1 MSKHDRERHV
11 EKLHPGRETETGKGS
26 QGPLVLSGM
35 EVQDNGEYQLETLM
49 PLWPLIPPS

>member
-1 MSKHDRERHV
+1 VSKHDRERHV